1 MVEKAEPRQSVLQKQ
16 LQDSREQLLQAEA
29 QLQNLKKDMAIQKE
43 HASLIQQAQ
52 NDQIQQQKLEE
63 ELKVKR

>member
-52 NDQIQQQKLEE
+52 NDQIQQQK
-63 ELKVKR
+63 

>member
-63 ELKVKR
+63 ELKLKT

>member
-1 MVEKAEPRQSVLQKQ
+1 VVEKAEPRQSVLQKQ

-52 NDQIQQQKLEE
+52 NDRIQQQK
-63 ELKVKR
+63 

>member
-52 NDQIQQQKLEE
+52 NDRIQQQK
-63 ELKVKR
+63 

>member
-1 MVEKAEPRQSVLQKQ
+1 VVEKAEPRQSVLQKQ

-63 ELKVKR
+63 ELKLKT

>member
-1 MVEKAEPRQSVLQKQ
+1 VVEKAEPRQSVLQKQ

-52 NDQIQQQKLEE
+52 NDQIQQQK
-63 ELKVKR
+63 

>member
-1 MVEKAEPRQSVLQKQ
+1 MVEKVEPRQSVLQKQ

-52 NDQIQQQKLEE
+52 NDQIQQQK
-63 ELKVKR
+63 